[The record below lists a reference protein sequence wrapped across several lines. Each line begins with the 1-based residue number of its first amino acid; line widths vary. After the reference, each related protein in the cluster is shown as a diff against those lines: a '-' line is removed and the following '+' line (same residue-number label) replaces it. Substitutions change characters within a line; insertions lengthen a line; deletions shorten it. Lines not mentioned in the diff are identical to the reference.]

1 MSLIN
6 KIDKCH
12 CSNNIH
18 CIQCNGTWIYVNDRG
33 LRICQECEKVF
44 TWKDQP
50 ELQELLKWSKE
61 REKNEKQIHNNR

>member
-6 KIDKCH
+6 KIDQCH
-12 CSNNIH
+12 CSDNIH
-18 CIQCNGTWIYVNDRG
+18 CIQCNGTWVYVNDRG

-50 ELQELLKWSKE
+50 ELQEILKWYQQKGQS
-61 REKNEKQIHNNR
+61 NEA